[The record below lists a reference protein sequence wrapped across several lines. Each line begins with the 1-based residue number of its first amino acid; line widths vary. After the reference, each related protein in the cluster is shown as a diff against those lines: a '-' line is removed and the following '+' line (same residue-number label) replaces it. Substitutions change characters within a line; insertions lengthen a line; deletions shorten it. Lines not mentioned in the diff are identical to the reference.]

1 MAVFRI
7 NKTENYTVM
16 SNTHL
21 KERDMSLKAKGLL
34 SVMLSLPD
42 NWDYSIAGL
51 TTICL
56 EKESAIKAALD
67 ELKAFGYLTVQKLKP
82 DETESGRFEYVYNIF
97 EQPTKQPSQKQGV
110 ENQGLE
116 NLGVENQ
123 PVEIQ
128 GLENPGQLSTKEE
141 STNLSSTNSQSTK
154 KKGEKAA
161 AEAAA
166 TAPDFSGTTFSPEM
180 IAKVEDWLQY
190 KKERRDSYKP
200 TGLKALISEIQN
212 NVTKYGEQAVMDLIG
227 KCMAANYQG
236 IIFDKLSSQ
245 PPAVR
250 QAQGQPQ
257 APQGMP
263 TTNNEFARLRQKYE
277 GGGQT

>member
-16 SNTHL
+16 SNVHL

-82 DETESGRFEYVYNIF
+82 DETESGRFEYIYNIF
-97 EQPTKQPSQKQGV
+97 EQPTKQPPQKQPAEKQPV
-110 ENQGLE
+110 EKQGIE
-116 NLGVENQ
+116 NLG
-123 PVEIQ
+123 VEIQ
-128 GLENPGQLSTKEE
+128 GLENPGQLSTKE
-141 STNLSSTNSQSTK
+141 SSTKKSNTNLSSTEEN
-154 KKGEKAA
+154 KGKAA

-166 TAPDFSGTTFSPEM
+166 PAPDFSQTNFSPEM
-180 IAKVEDWLQY
+180 IAKVEEWIQY
-190 KKERRDSYKP
+190 KKERRDTYKP
-200 TGLKALISEIQN
+200 TGLKALITEIQN
-212 NVTKYGEQAVMDLIG
+212 NVTKYGEQAVIDLIG

-236 IIFDKLSSQ
+236 IIFDRLSSQ
-245 PPAVR
+245 PPAAR
-250 QAQGQPQ
+250 QSQ

-263 TTNNEFARLRQKYE
+263 DTYNEFARRRQRYE